1 MSALRGTGVAPG
13 IAVGRALLMERDAA
27 PVFRLAVPADRVEAE
42 VRRLEAA
49 IEASREQLSAIK
61 ERLSREV
68 GAPHAYIFDAHLLM
82 LDDPLLRE
90 RAAGIVRGEGVN
102 AEWALRSVSES
113 LHALFS
119 QFSDAYLRERSTD
132 LDDVIGRIQLNLR
145 GTPEAPSLSRLPGP
159 VVLVAGDL
167 VPSEAGA
174 LDWDRV
180 LAIVTDVGSS
190 TYHTAIIARS
200 LGIPAVAGLKEATRQ
215 IPAGSLV
222 AVDGTRGEVVVEPSG
237 AALEALE
244 AAQEAYRREEERLRG
259 TRGLAA
265 RTLDGVEVSLEA
277 NVEFPEEAATAQL
290 HGASGIGLF
299 RSEYLLGRGL
309 RFPTEEQQLD
319 VYRRLVEQ
327 MHPHPVTVRTW
338 DVGLEALGPLGPS
351 SPNPALGER
360 ALRLL
365 RRSPDPFRV
374 QLRALLRA
382 GCQGPVRIMFPF
394 VSGPGDLRLALALL
408 EQAKAE
414 LRAEGVP
421 FCEDVPV
428 GVNVE
433 VPSAAVVA
441 DLLAAEVDFFS
452 VGTNDLIQYLLAVDR
467 TDPRV
472 SSLYEPLHPA
482 VLRTLRQIAQA
493 AEASGRPL
501 SVCGEMAGQPVEAVL
516 LVGLGFRSLSRAPS
530 AIPRVKEALR
540 AVRAA
545 DARSLAAKCLGLATC
560 REIQA
565 LVNETLAGWADLDS
579 APAERD
585 GLTGSR
591 GL

>member
-1 MSALRGTGVAPG
+1 VSHLRGTGVSPG
-13 IAVGRALLMERDAA
+13 IAVGRALVMERDAA
-27 PVFRLAVPADRVEAE
+27 PVFRLEVPPDRVEAE
-42 VRRLEAA
+42 VGRLEAA
-49 IEASREQLSAIK
+49 IGTSREQLRGVK
-61 ERLSREV
+61 DRLSREV

-82 LDDPLLRE
+82 LDDPLLRQ
-90 RAAGIVRGEGVN
+90 RAVEIVRGDRVN
-102 AEWALRSVSES
+102 AEWALRAVSEE

-132 LDDVIGRIQLNLR
+132 LDDVIGRIQLNLG
-145 GTPEAPSLSRLPGP
+145 GTPEAPSLRRLPGP

-167 VPSEAGA
+167 VPSEAA
-174 LDWDRV
+174 ELDWDRV

-215 IPAGSLV
+215 IRPGSVV

-237 AALEALE
+237 AALELLE
-244 AAQEAYRREEERLRG
+244 AAQRAYRREEERLRG

-265 RTLDGVEVSLEA
+265 RTQDGVEVRLEA

-290 HGASGIGLF
+290 HGAEGIGLF

-309 RFPTEEQQLD
+309 RFPSEEQQLD

-338 DVGLEALGPLGPS
+338 DVGLEALGPAGPT

-382 GCQGPVRIMFPF
+382 GRQGPVRIMFPF
-394 VSGPGDLRLALALL
+394 VSGPGDLRAALALL
-408 EQAKAE
+408 EQVKAE

-421 FCEDVPV
+421 FRDDVPV
-428 GVNVE
+428 GVNLE

-482 VLRTLRQIAQA
+482 VLRTLRRIADA
-493 AEASGRPL
+493 AAAHGRPL

-516 LVGLGFRSLSRAPS
+516 LVGLGFRSLSMAPS

-545 DARSLAAKCLGLATC
+545 DAHALAERCLDLATC
-560 REIQA
+560 AEIEAVVNHA
-565 LVNETLAGWADLDS
+565 LPVRSVSETAGA
-579 APAERD
+579 AEGTR
-585 GLTGSR
+585 
-591 GL
+591 

>member
-1 MSALRGTGVAPG
+1 VSCLLGTGVSPG
-13 IAVGRALLMERDAA
+13 IAVGRALVMERDAA
-27 PVFRLAVPADRVEAE
+27 PVFRLGVPPERMEGE
-42 VRRLEAA
+42 VRRLEEA
-49 IEASREQLSAIK
+49 IAASREQLRGIK
-61 ERLSREV
+61 DRLSREV

-82 LDDPLLRE
+82 LEDPLLRD
-90 RAAGIVRGEGVN
+90 RAVEIVRAEAVN

-119 QFSDAYLRERSTD
+119 QFTDAYLRERSTD

-145 GTPEAPSLSRLPGP
+145 GTSEAASLSRLPGP

-167 VPSEAGA
+167 TPSEAA
-174 LDWDRV
+174 ELDWDRV

-215 IPAGSLV
+215 IPPGSLV

-237 AALEALE
+237 PVLEALE
-244 AAQEAYRREEERLRG
+244 AAQEAYRREEDRLRG
-259 TRGLAA
+259 TRALAA
-265 RTLDGVEVSLEA
+265 RTRDGVEVRLEA

-290 HGASGIGLF
+290 YGAEGIGLF

-338 DVGLEALGPLGPS
+338 DVGLEALAPSGPT

-365 RRSPDPFRV
+365 RRAPEPFRV

-382 GCQGPVRIMFPF
+382 GQHGPVRIMFPF
-394 VSGPGDLRLALALL
+394 VGGPGDLRRVLELL
-408 EQAKAE
+408 EQAKGE
-414 LRAEGVP
+414 LRAEGKD
-421 FCEDVPV
+421 FREDVPV
-428 GVNVE
+428 GVNLE

-441 DLLAAEVDFFS
+441 DLLAPDVDFFS

-482 VLRTLRQIAQA
+482 VLRTLGRIAAA
-493 AEASGRPL
+493 AEAHGRPL
-501 SVCGEMAGQPVEAVL
+501 SVCGEMAGQPLEAVL
-516 LVGLGFRSLSRAPS
+516 LVGLGFRALSMAPS

-540 AVRAA
+540 SVSAA
-545 DARSLAAKCLGLATC
+545 DARALAERCLSLATGT
-560 REIQA
+560 EIEA
-565 LVNETLAGWADLDS
+565 LVRATLAAAVAEPS
-579 APAERD
+579 AARD
-585 GLTGSR
+585 AAQ
-591 GL
+591 

>member
-1 MSALRGTGVAPG
+1 VSHLRGTGVSPG
-13 IAVGRALLMERDAA
+13 IAVGRALVMERDAA
-27 PVFRLAVPADRVEAE
+27 PVFRLAVPPDGLDAE
-42 VRRLEAA
+42 VRRLEEA
-49 IEASREQLSAIK
+49 IGASREQLRGIK

-82 LDDPLLRE
+82 LEDPLLRD
-90 RAAGIVRGEGVN
+90 RASEIVRKEAVN
-102 AEWALRSVSES
+102 AEWALRAVSES
-113 LHALFS
+113 LHTLFS

-145 GTPEAPSLSRLPGP
+145 GSPDAPSLSRLPGP

-167 VPSEAGA
+167 TPSEAA
-174 LDWDRV
+174 ELDWDRV

-200 LGIPAVAGLKEATRQ
+200 LGIPAVAGLKDATRQ
-215 IPAGSLV
+215 IPPGSLV
-222 AVDGTRGEVVVEPSG
+222 AVDGTRGEVVLEPSG
-237 AALEALE
+237 AVLESFG
-244 AAQEAYRREEERLRG
+244 AAREVYEREEERLRG
-259 TRGLAA
+259 TRSLAA
-265 RTLDGVEVSLEA
+265 RTLDDVLVRLEA
-277 NVEFPEEAATAQL
+277 NVEFPEEAATAQQY
-290 HGASGIGLF
+290 GAEGIGLF

-338 DVGLEALGPLGPS
+338 DVGLEALGPSGPS

-365 RRSPDPFRV
+365 RRSPEPFRV

-382 GCQGPVRIMFPF
+382 GLQGPIRIMFPF

-408 EQAKAE
+408 ERVKAE
-414 LRAEGVP
+414 LRAEGVA
-421 FCEDVPV
+421 FRDDVPV
-428 GVNVE
+428 GVNLE

-441 DLLAAEVDFFS
+441 DLLAPEVDFFS

-482 VLRTLRQIAQA
+482 VLRTLGRIAA
-493 AEASGRPL
+493 AARAHGRPL
-501 SVCGEMAGQPVEAVL
+501 SVCGEMAGQPLEAVL
-516 LVGLGFRSLSRAPS
+516 LVGLGFRSLSMAPS

-540 AVRAA
+540 AISAE
-545 DARSLAAKCLGLATC
+545 DARALAERCLSLATC
-560 REIQA
+560 GEIEA
-565 LVNETLAGWADLDS
+565 LVRSSL
-579 APAERD
+579 PAAAFPPE
-585 GLTGSR
+585 SR
-591 GL
+591 REVPAAQ